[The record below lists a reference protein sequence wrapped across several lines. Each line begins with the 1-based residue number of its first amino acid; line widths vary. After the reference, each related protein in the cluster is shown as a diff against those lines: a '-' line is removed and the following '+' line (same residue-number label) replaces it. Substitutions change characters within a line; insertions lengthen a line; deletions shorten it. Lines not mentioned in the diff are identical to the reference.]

1 MYQTQKKIVA
11 SKPVWEHGHISTIN
25 NPLERGFSRRGKRKN
40 RIDATFRRCSLV
52 LGAHS

>member
-25 NPLERGFSRRGKRKN
+25 HHWRGDSAEGGKGK
-40 RIDATFRRCSLV
+40 IESML
-52 LGAHS
+52 L